1 MKSMIW
7 GAVIAAC
14 LTISV
19 NASADVIE
27 VAQDGLLFIPS
38 EVIIQQGDTVRWIW
52 GNGAHT
58 VTSGAGLFDP
68 NMASLFDFP
77 LDAVN
82 TTAEYTYDGPPGEY
96 PYFCIPHFFLG
107 MTGNVTV
114 LPAETTG
121 TEEATWS
128 QVKALFQ

>member
-1 MKSMIW
+1 M
-7 GAVIAAC
+7 
-14 LTISV
+14 
-19 NASADVIE
+19 
-27 VAQDGLLFIPS
+27 FIPS
-38 EVIIQQGDTVRWIW
+38 EVVIQQGDTVRWIW
-52 GNGAHT
+52 ADGAHT

-68 NMASLFDFP
+68 DQGVLFNNL

-82 TTAEYTYDGPPGEY
+82 TVVEYTYDGAPGEY

-114 LPAETTG
+114 LPAEATS

-128 QVKALFQ
+128 QVKTLFQ